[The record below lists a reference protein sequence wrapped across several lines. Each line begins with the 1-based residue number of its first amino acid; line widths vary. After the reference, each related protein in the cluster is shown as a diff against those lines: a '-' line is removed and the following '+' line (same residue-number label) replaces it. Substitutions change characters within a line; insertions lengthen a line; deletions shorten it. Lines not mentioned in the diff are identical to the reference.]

1 MHVCYLKSNYLV
13 VIDRPPL
20 SHGEAQQLRGW
31 TSSLFSNTSA
41 LEPVISVDISGG
53 FMYGRMGKSFEKLA
67 GQLSIIFP
75 WSWDSIH
82 PRLLNF
88 DVSISR
94 VIIKISFWNNVS
106 FIGLTSELDEFCS
119 TNGSSQ
125 DALILDQNQSPNPL
139 V

>member
-41 LEPVISVDISGG
+41 LEPVISVDISGR
-53 FMYGRMGKSFEKLA
+53 FMCGRMGKSFEKLA

-82 PRLLNF
+82 PRLLNVDF
-88 DVSISR
+88 VSISR
-94 VIIKISFWNNVS
+94 VIVKISFRDRIES
-106 FIGLTSELDEFCS
+106 FVLK
-119 TNGSSQ
+119 
-125 DALILDQNQSPNPL
+125 LIRFGQVFIKVNQSSINSIYISCY
-139 V
+139 